1 MGSFSFSREAF
12 FSCFCLETPRTN
24 NENLLY
30 LLLSKKNKKTKI
42 LPSVFASPSPFSTVL
57 SVCVFIYCDILSL
70 PFVCVMFC
78 YTSLLVVS
86 IISLPLPTPHPPTLS
101 FMILCWWLAT
111 IFSVLSPSQRCLSLL
126 YSPYYPC
133 PVLLFPRFILC
144 PILTYFTAEYCFS
157 FFIGPG
163 PLSLHPQQQACFFTT
178 PRPKVGA
185 THWSFCWW
193 EQNVMDF
200 HLHSQMWLQRCIRV
214 FIRRGQEVI
223 HHGTTWEHLT
233 VL

>member
-1 MGSFSFSREAF
+1 MLCV
-12 FSCFCLETPRTN
+12 CF
-24 NENLLY
+24 Y
-30 LLLSKKNKKTKI
+30 LLWH
-42 LPSVFASPSPFSTVL
+42 PFSSFCVCDVL
-57 SVCVFIYCDILSL
+57 LHLSPCCL
-70 PFVCVMFC
+70 CKSIALSSPCLFPPPD
-78 YTSLLVVS
+78 SL
-86 IISLPLPTPHPPTLS
+86 

-144 PILTYFTAEYCFS
+144 PILTYFAAEYCFS

-163 PLSLHPQQQACFFTT
+163 PLSLHPQQQACFFIT

-223 HHGTTWEHLT
+223 HHRTTWEHST